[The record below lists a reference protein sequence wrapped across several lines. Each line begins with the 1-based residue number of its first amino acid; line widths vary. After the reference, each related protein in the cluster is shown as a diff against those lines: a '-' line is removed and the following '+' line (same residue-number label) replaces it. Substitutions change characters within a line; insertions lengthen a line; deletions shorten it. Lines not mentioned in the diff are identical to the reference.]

1 MQKLTTLLGSLLL
14 LFALT
19 LTSYILRYLPTKP
32 FLKYSHGGPG
42 IGMINRFDSN
52 FLKVIENFIISP
64 TFSIRMPLSK
74 AMENKNVV
82 SGSAEVFW
90 HEPLA
95 LNQLFSWAVGRSQKM
110 DYFLS

>member
-1 MQKLTTLLGSLLL
+1 MCKPFS
-14 LFALT
+14 AKV
-19 LTSYILRYLPTKP
+19 RYNPKP

-52 FLKVIENFIISP
+52 FLTVIENFIISP